1 MKLKRLISLISAMTL
16 SLQMV
21 GAMMVNTHAAE
32 YTPIM
37 KYIGGTTESTTW
49 NGRGQSVAIASI
61 GGKMYAYS
69 ALMSARAANGSSAGG
84 LVVTDIT
91 DQNSPQEVH
100 SYSNITFADTNRDT
114 NSRIVI
120 KDDCLFAANSTSGK
134 IEMYRINEQDGSLSM
149 AATLDNVTQG
159 SLEIVGNYLFVSGRA
174 KESVKV
180 YDISVPYVPSKL
192 TANIPFEV
200 SMGDDTCTEQIQ
212 TFSISVEDMGND
224 VYRIYAINRAKFSG
238 ENRIFLSISDISI
251 DSGAYTTQR
260 IYQGQPGNV
269 NLWNN
274 SYDIAIFDSDTIAVI
289 DADQNT
295 ESPSLLTLFDV
306 SEPSQPSV
314 KAESQETTGRGSG
327 VAVDA
332 NNIFVSTKDGSI
344 EVYQY
349 NADSRTLTKSKRISV
364 GSAVTETII
373 ASGYLTAI
381 NWDGIG
387 IYEYKTGISIATD
400 EMEAVNAKISG
411 TVDGWLAD
419 DTVTVSING
428 QSYTPIVSGRREFSV
443 DLGPINAGDINVTA
457 VLSRNGEVIETAEKT
472 VKALSIKNIKMND
485 DITEVGSVE
494 STVTTARHTSVATY
508 EAGGKKF
515 AYVAFANGSGN
526 KGEAVVTYD
535 ITDASTPV
543 ELDRRTDIVT
553 KIYNGQI
560 VIKDGYL
567 FAAAVQSD
575 RTNSLV
581 YWQIGSDGKLSETG
595 IKLEEG
601 GRAINNIQ
609 LAGNYLFYA
618 KAGTNGSDIS
628 IYDVSDIPGGIKKIG
643 NTKSNY
649 GAYALGV
656 EHISDELYRMY
667 YVSRTD
673 LTVDGSKPGDN
684 GWQFTITDMNV
695 SEDGSIDITD
705 RFNGTLGGNFDD
717 LYAVTDIEV
726 IGENKAVVL
735 FSTKSSSKISRV
747 IVDATIPGTP
757 IFSELSTER
766 ALSAINIDDNYYA
779 IGSQDQDIKIYRK
792 ADNAI
797 IKTLNT
803 ATGQI
808 YDLKKFEGNLLVAG
822 ESKVK
827 IYSLYTEINID
838 TTEAIIDEGNVII
851 SGKAVGFKTGDVIT
865 VNGQTAEILSDGSFS
880 ARITAET
887 GSLLVSAILMRDGT
901 AYIGDMKTINVTD
914 EETDYPYAVTS
925 AIIGD
930 DNKVSI
936 SINKTRT
943 YQKAVSAYVAVYDNV
958 SGVLLSAGIIPNVT
972 ESISETV
979 TSAECTDSTT
989 QTIKVFVWDD
999 MVPVSEVFIP
1009 EIAVVNQNF

>member
-1 MKLKRLISLISAMTL
+1 MKLKKLIGFISAMTL

-120 KDDCLFAANSTSGK
+120 KDDCLFASNSTSGK

-180 YDISVPYVPSKL
+180 YDISVPYAPSKL

-349 NADSRTLTKSKRISV
+349 NADSRTLTKSKRISI

-381 NWDGIG
+381 SWNGVD
-387 IYEYKTGISIATD
+387 IYEYKTGISVETD
-400 EMEAVNAKISG
+400 ETEAVDAKISG
-411 TVDGWLAD
+411 TVDGWLTG
-419 DTVTVSING
+419 DTVTVNVNG
-428 QSYTPIVSGRREFSV
+428 QSYTPVVSGRREFLV
-443 DLGPINAGDINVTA
+443 DLGPIKAGDINVTA
-457 VLSRNGEVIETAEKT
+457 ALSRNGEVLETVGKT
-472 VKALSIKNIKMND
+472 VKAVSVKSIKMND
-485 DITEVGSVE
+485 DITEVSAIE
-494 STVTTARHTSVATY
+494 RTVTTARNTSVATY
-508 EAGGKKF
+508 EVSGKKF
-515 AYVAFANGSGN
+515 AYVAFSNGNGSS
-526 KGEAVVTYD
+526 GEAVVTYD
-535 ITDASTPV
+535 ITDASNPV

-567 FAAAVQSD
+567 FAAAVQSNGM
-575 RTNSLV
+575 NSLV

-595 IKLEEG
+595 IKLEDG

-628 IYDVSDIPGGIKKIG
+628 IYDVSDISDSIKKIG

-656 EHISDELYRMY
+656 ESISDDLYRMY

-684 GWQFTITDMNV
+684 GWQFTITDMVVNEDGNV
-695 SEDGSIDITD
+695 SITD

-717 LYAVTDIEV
+717 FYAVTDVEL

-735 FSTKSSSKISRV
+735 FSTMGNSKISRV
-747 IVDATIPGTP
+747 IVDSTVPEKP
-757 IFSELSTER
+757 IFSGLSAER
-766 ALSAINIDDNYYA
+766 ALIAINIDDNYYA
-779 IGSQDQDIKIYRK
+779 IGSQDQEIKIYRK
-792 ADNAI
+792 TDNAVVKI
-797 IKTLNT
+797 LNP
-803 ATGQI
+803 AIGQV
-808 YDLKKFEGNLLVAG
+808 YDLKKFQGNLLVAA
-822 ESKVK
+822 ERTVK
-827 IYSLYTEINID
+827 IYDLYTEININ
-838 TTEAIIDEGNVII
+838 TTEAIVDDGNIII
-851 SGKAVGFKTGDVIT
+851 SGKVAGFKAGDVIT
-865 VNGQTAEILSDGSFS
+865 VNRQTAELLSDGSFS

-887 GSLLVSAILMRDGT
+887 GSLLVSAILMRDG
-901 AYIGDMKTINVTD
+901 AVYIGDMKTINVTG
-914 EETDYPYAVTS
+914 EEAEYPYVVTS

-930 DNKVSI
+930 DNKVSVNI
-936 SINKTRT
+936 DRVTA
-943 YQKAVSAYVAVYDNV
+943 YPKAVDAYVAVYDNV
-958 SGVLLSAGIIPNVT
+958 SGSLLSAGIIPNVT

-979 TSAECTDSTT
+979 TSAVCTDSTT
-989 QTIKVFVWDD
+989 QTIKVFVWDN
-999 MVPVSEVFIP
+999 MMPVSEVFIP

>member
-1 MKLKRLISLISAMTL
+1 MKLKKLIAFISAMTV
-16 SLQMV
+16 SFQMV

-32 YTPIM
+32 YTPIIQ
-37 KYIGGTTESTTW
+37 YTGGTAESTTW
-49 NGRGQSVAIASI
+49 NGRGQSVAITSI

-69 ALMSARAANGSSAGG
+69 ALMSAKAANGSNTGG
-84 LVVTDIT
+84 LVVTDVT

-100 SYSNITFADTNRDT
+100 SYSNITFADTYRDT
-114 NSRIVI
+114 NGRIVI
-120 KDDCLFAANSTSGK
+120 KDDCLYAANSASGK

-149 AATLDNVTQG
+149 AASLDSVTQG
-159 SLEIVGNYLFVSGRA
+159 SLEIAGNYLFVSGKSA
-174 KESVKV
+174 ESVKV
-180 YDISVPYVPSKL
+180 YDISVPNAPLKLNAVVPF
-192 TANIPFEV
+192 NV

-212 TFSISVEDMGND
+212 TFSISVEDRGNN

-238 ENRIFLSISDISI
+238 EDKFFLSISDITI
-251 DSGAYTTQR
+251 NSGEYITQR
-260 IYQGQPGNV
+260 LYQGQPGEV
-269 NLWNN
+269 GLWNN
-274 SYDIAIFDSDTIAVI
+274 VYDIAIFDSDTIAVI
-289 DADQNT
+289 DTDQKA

-364 GSAVTETII
+364 GSAVAETII

-381 NWDGIG
+381 NFDGIG
-387 IYEYKTGISIATD
+387 IYEYKTGISVETD
-400 EMEAVNAKISG
+400 ETEAVDAKISG
-411 TVDGWLAD
+411 TVDGWLTG
-419 DTVTVSING
+419 DTVTVNVNG

-494 STVTTARHTSVATY
+494 RTVTTARNTSVAAY
-508 EAGGKKF
+508 EIGGKKF
-515 AYVAFANGSGN
+515 AYVAFSNGNASS
-526 KGEAVVTYD
+526 GEAVVTYD
-535 ITDASTPV
+535 ITDASNPV

-567 FAAAVQSD
+567 FAAAVQSNG
-575 RTNSLV
+575 TNSLV

-656 EHISDELYRMY
+656 ERISDELYRMY

-673 LTVDGSKPGDN
+673 LTVDGVKPGDN
-684 GWQFTITDMNV
+684 GWQFTITDMTV

-717 LYAVTDIEV
+717 LYAVTDVEL
-726 IGENKAVVL
+726 IGENKAIIL
-735 FSTKSSSKISRV
+735 FSTMGNSKISRV
-747 IVDATIPGTP
+747 IVDSTVPEKP
-757 IFSELSTER
+757 IFSELSAER
-766 ALSAINIDDNYYA
+766 ALIAINIDDNYYA

-797 IKTLNT
+797 IKTLKT
-803 ATGQI
+803 AAGQI

-838 TTEAIIDEGNVII
+838 TTKAIINDGKVII
-851 SGKAVGFKTGDVIT
+851 SGKAVGLKTGDVIE
-865 VNGQTAEILSDGSFS
+865 VNEQTAEILSDGSFS
-880 ARITAET
+880 VQITADM
-887 GSLLVSAILMRDGT
+887 GSLLVSAVLLRGGA
-901 AYIGDMKTINVTD
+901 AYVGDMKTINVTD

-979 TSAECTDSTT
+979 TSAVCTDSTT